1 MVNKKL
7 FKLLSALIVTFS
19 VLLTSCSSNSSQG
32 TNSGNSS
39 NNGGGGSSNTS
50 HEHTFDDKWEY
61 NDTYHW
67 HSSTCGHDVKANE
80 ERHNF
85 TSTITDPTY
94 EEGGYTTYT
103 CSTCGYSY
111 VDNETDKLEH
121 NYSSS
126 WSYDENSHWYACTDI
141 GYEDLKK
148 DESSHNFT
156 STVTDP
162 TYEEGG
168 YTTYTCSVCGYSY
181 TDNETDKLENNYS
194 STWSYD
200 EDTHWH
206 ACIDEGYEHLRADE
220 ESHSYVTSVTD
231 PSYESGGYTTYT
243 CSVCGYSYT
252 DNEVEPWPITITWT
266 NYDGTVLE
274 VDENVPYG
282 SMPTYDGETPTKKG
296 DSHYSFSFS
305 GWSPQIVEAVQSATY
320 IACFA
325 QNDLLIF
332 TLNDDEKSYSIV
344 GNNINF
350 DIDLVV
356 VPSEFNGYPVTKIKS
371 YAFSSC
377 EFIKSIFIPIT
388 ITEIENYAFR
398 YYRDLIIYCEAPAIM
413 EGWGNSWNTSYFR
426 PFRDPCVVWSSLNG
440 LHGEYGGFLY
450 GVCGTYDEPYATI
463 AGYSGEENKIVIPSS
478 VLYEGTELEVKVIG
492 ENSFSRSN
500 IISLNF
506 EDGSKV
512 ETFGKASFA
521 ECDKLTSIFIP
532 NSVMIIDDSAFSS
545 CTKLTNI
552 EIGANSNLIKLGQ
565 NSFSLCLSLLY
576 FPLPNSINEIEN
588 YAFYACE
595 NLKTIYISSEIETIG
610 TPFFQC
616 RSLTIYTDAI
626 SCPVGWADYWNG
638 ETPIVWDSSDGE
650 YRVYN
655 GFVYGVCGS
664 KDDKYIT
671 IADYIG
677 SDEHIV
683 VPSHIDG
690 LPVKVLG
697 ESAFSY
703 CETIKSINFSADSE
717 LREIEKHIYYFSGN
731 LGETHPLEAFF
742 IPKTVTTIDVD
753 AFVYFSDN
761 TILCYKGP
769 YNRDL
774 ICTEIDGTLIINNWH
789 GNRGLVWDSFDGT
802 YGYFDGFSYV
812 VCGSE
817 SDSYVAIAGY
827 EGSEKN
833 IYVPSFIEVD
843 GSYLPVKVI
852 AERAFYGNTTIET
865 VSFYDDSQLHSISF
879 EAFYGCSSLVFID
892 FPNSLTRISTYAF
905 VDCIN
910 LTSIVIPKN
919 IVEIDAFAFGA
930 LNNKLT
936 IYCESFSKPSGWD
949 EGWYINYASVVW
961 GYIGVNGITDDGITY
976 GVSQN
981 EIGERYITITG
992 YNGNDASIN
1001 IPNVINVNGED
1012 ISVKVISENAF
1023 CKFCSPVGE
1032 AYYSYYS
1039 FLTSIEIPDTVIDIG
1054 DYAFYFCSSLAS
1066 INIPH
1071 SVTTIGDLAFSHCVS
1086 LTSIYIPN
1094 SVTILGHNVFTYC
1107 DSLSIYCEVATKPSG
1122 WNIFWYGFSDCP
1134 VLWGCSYDD
1143 YLAAIA

>member
-7 FKLLSALIVTFS
+7 FKFLSTFIVTFS
-19 VLLTSCSSNSSQG
+19 VLLTSCNSSQES
-32 TNSGNSS
+32 NSGNSS
-39 NNGGGGSSNTS
+39 NNGGEGSSNTS
-50 HEHTFDDKWEY
+50 HEHTLDSKWEY
-61 NDTYHW
+61 DDTYHW
-67 HSSTCGHDVKANE
+67 HPSTCGHDVKGDK

-85 TSTITDPTY
+85 TSI
-94 EEGGYTTYT
+94 
-103 CSTCGYSY
+103 
-111 VDNETDKLEH
+111 
-121 NYSSS
+121 
-126 WSYDENSHWYACTDI
+126 
-141 GYEDLKK
+141 
-148 DESSHNFT
+148 
-156 STVTDP
+156 VTDP

-181 TDNETDKLENNYS
+181 TDNETNKLEHNYS
-194 STWSYD
+194 SSWSYD
-200 EDTHWH
+200 EDSHWH

-377 EFIKSIFIPIT
+377 EFLKSIFIPIT

-413 EGWGNSWNTSYFR
+413 EGWGYSWNNSYIR

-492 ENSFSRSN
+492 ENSFSSSH

-512 ETFGKASFA
+512 ETFGKASFQ
-521 ECDKLTSIFIP
+521 ECKKLTSIFIP
-532 NSVMIIDDSAFSS
+532 NSVMIIDDSAFNS

-565 NSFSLCLSLLY
+565 NSFSQCFSLLY
-576 FPLPNSINEIEN
+576 FPLPNSINEIEH

-595 NLKTIYISSEIETIG
+595 NLKTIYISSEIETILG
-610 TPFFQC
+610 TPFYQC

-638 ETPIVWDSSDGE
+638 EAPIVWGSIDGE

-717 LREIEKHIYYFSGN
+717 LREIEKHIYFSGN

-742 IPKTVTTIDVD
+742 IPKTVTTIDFD
-753 AFVYFSDN
+753 AFYYFSDN

-774 ICTEIDGTLIINNWH
+774 FCTEIDGTTIISYWYLK
-789 GNRGLVWDSFDGT
+789 RGLVWDSFDGT

-817 SDSYVAIAGY
+817 SDPYVAIAGY

-852 AERAFYGNTTIET
+852 AEGAFYGNTTIET
-865 VSFYDDSQLHSISF
+865 VSFYDDSQLYSISSG
-879 EAFYGCSSLVFID
+879 AFNGCSSLVFID
-892 FPNSLTRISTYAF
+892 FPNSLTRISSNAF
-905 VDCIN
+905 VNCIN

-919 IVEIDAFAFGA
+919 IVEIDASAFGA
-930 LNNKLT
+930 RNNKLT

-949 EGWYINYASVVW
+949 ECWYTNYASVVW

-1023 CKFCSPVGE
+1023 CKFCTPVGE
-1032 AYYSYYS
+1032 ASYSYYS

-1071 SVTTIGDLAFSHCVS
+1071 SVTTIGNLAFSHCVS

-1094 SVTILGHNVFTYC
+1094 NVTILGHNVFIYC

-1122 WNIFWYGFSDCP
+1122 WNIYWYGFSDCP